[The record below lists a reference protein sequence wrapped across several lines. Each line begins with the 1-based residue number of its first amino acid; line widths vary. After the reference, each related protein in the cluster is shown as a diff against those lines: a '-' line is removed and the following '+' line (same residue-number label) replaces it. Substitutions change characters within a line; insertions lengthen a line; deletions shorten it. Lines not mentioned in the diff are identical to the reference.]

1 VGSARRNRDVVII
14 ESVLNDVVVVNATSL
29 HVVED
34 IEVVKDD
41 GAMEGELLTRS
52 EST

>member
-1 VGSARRNRDVVII
+1 VII
-14 ESVLNDVVVVNATSL
+14 ESVLNDVVVANTSSL

-34 IEVVKDD
+34 VEVVKDD
-41 GAMEGELLTRS
+41 GAVEGELLTGS